1 MRLLMRKITVSLLIL
16 LMGVVVIGQNGKSGF
31 NLENLDRTCE
41 PCKDFY
47 QFANGGWE
55 GKNPVPAAF
64 SRWGSFNILQE
75 KNRDAMRQILEDS
88 AKNTNSKNG
97 TEQRLGGFYASC
109 MNEEQI
115 ESAGFKPLQPE
126 FDRIEKIRD
135 PRGLQATVARLQ
147 GMGVGALFGI
157 GSYPDPKNT
166 KEVIGNLVPTGL
178 GLPDRDYYLKKD
190 EKSVALR
197 EEYLKHMAKMFELA
211 GEDAERAAASV
222 KAVMALET
230 ALAEVSMTV
239 VERRDPVK
247 TYNKMELS
255 RLKELTPNFAWDEYF
270 KNIGAPQMDSINVS
284 QPDYFKAAD
293 KLLVS
298 VPLADWKAY
307 LRWQLLTTAAPGLS
321 SKFVEENF
329 NFYGRTLTGAKE
341 MLPRWRRCVVS
352 ADANLGEA
360 LGQLYVQKNFR
371 PEDKVRMQEM
381 VKNLVAAFRNNLLA
395 IDWMSDET
403 RKQALAKLDAFGRKI
418 GYPDKWRDYSSLKI
432 KRTSYAENLLSA
444 AQFEF
449 ARNLRQ
455 IGQPVDRTEWLM
467 TTPSVNAYYFSLFNE
482 IVFPAGILQPPFF
495 NPQADDAINYGAI
508 GAVIGHEITHGFD
521 DKGSQYDAQGLL
533 RNWWAAEDL
542 SRFKDKASCVIK
554 QFSGYEVEEGLFMKG
569 ELVVGESI
577 ADLGGLSM
585 AYAAYQ
591 KSLEGKPRPQ
601 NVDGFT
607 PEQRFFLGW
616 AQVWASNYRPE
627 AARLQANLGPHPL
640 ARFRVNGPLSN
651 MPQFAEAFNCK
662 QGDPMVRPASD
673 RCQVW

>member
-1 MRLLMRKITVSLLIL
+1 MRLLNRKLAVALSIL
-16 LMGVVVIGQNGKSGF
+16 LMGVVVIGQNGNSGF
-31 NLENLDRTCE
+31 NAENLDRTCE

-75 KNRDAMRQILEDS
+75 KNRESMRRILEES
-88 AKNTNSKNG
+88 AKNSSSKNV
-97 TEQRLGGFYASC
+97 TEQKLGSFYASC

-115 ESAGFKPLQPE
+115 ESAGIKPLQPE
-126 FDRIEKIRD
+126 LERIDKIQD
-135 PRGLQATVARLQ
+135 PRSLQAAVARLQ
-147 GMGVGALFGI
+147 VMGIGALFGI

-166 KEVIGNLVPTGL
+166 KEVIGSLVQGGL
-178 GLPDRDYYLKKD
+178 GLPDRDYYLKDD
-190 EKSVALR
+190 EKSKQIR
-197 EEYLKHMAKMFELA
+197 EEYVKHMAKMFELA
-211 GEDAERAAASV
+211 GDDAA
-222 KAVMALET
+222 KAMTSARIVMALET
-230 ALAEVSMTV
+230 EIAKVSMTV

-247 TYNKMELS
+247 TYNKMELAK
-255 RLKELTPNFAWDEYF
+255 LKELTPNFSWDAYL
-270 KNIGAPQMDSINVS
+270 KNVSAPQMDAINVS
-284 QPDYFKAAD
+284 QPDFFKAVD
-293 KLLVS
+293 GLLVT
-298 VPLADWKAY
+298 VPLSDWKAY
-307 LRWQLLTTAAPGLS
+307 LRWQLINNAAPTLS
-321 SKFVEENF
+321 AKFVEENF
-329 NFYGRTLTGAKE
+329 NFFGRTLTGAKE

-352 ADANLGEA
+352 VDANLGEA
-360 LGQLYVQKNFR
+360 LGQVYVQKHFR
-371 PEDKVRMQEM
+371 PEDKARMQEM
-381 VKNLVAAFRNNLLA
+381 VKNLVSAFRNNILS

-403 RKQALAKLDAFGRKI
+403 RKQALAKLDAFGQKI
-418 GYPDKWRDYSSLKI
+418 GYPDKWRDYSALKVD
-432 KRTSYAENLLSA
+432 RASYSENLLRA

-449 ARNLRQ
+449 ARTLTK
-455 IGQPVDRTEWLM
+455 IGRPVERTEWLM

-533 RNWWAAEDL
+533 RNWWATDDL
-542 SRFKDKASCVIK
+542 NRFKDKASCVIK
-554 QFSGYEVEEGLFMKG
+554 QFSSYQVEEGLFMKG

-577 ADLGGLSM
+577 ADLGGLSV

-591 KSLEGKPRPQ
+591 KSLEGKSRPKS
-601 NVDGFT
+601 VDGFT

-651 MPQFAEAFNCK
+651 MPEFAKAFNCK
-662 QGDPMVRPASD
+662 DGDQMVRPAQE